1 MEDENVL
8 HSENNLWEEIFICLS
23 KVKSLTDNYSEKKY
37 NNNKFPLSKLF
48 HKIIQPNFDQEDILV
63 EFEKI
68 IKKLKIKKDKD
79 ILSSSNKLLNFLLYG
94 LHIESIF
101 NNNEKKNFNNINS
114 NNKLEYFENEEE
126 AYNFFQSKNNNVSY
140 IQKNF
145 FGIKKINKYCK
156 ICCKNSFAF
165 NHFKFFPFDLIDKAK
180 LIPIKKD
187 FIENLRKKCFVIIAK
202 KKEILV

>member
-1 MEDENVL
+1 MEDKNIL

-101 NNNEKKNFNNINS
+101 KKKKKKNFNNINS

-126 AYNFFQSKNNNVSY
+126 AYNFFQSKNNNNVC
-140 IQKNF
+140 N
-145 FGIKKINKYCK
+145 
-156 ICCKNSFAF
+156 
-165 NHFKFFPFDLIDKAK
+165 
-180 LIPIKKD
+180 
-187 FIENLRKKCFVIIAK
+187 
-202 KKEILV
+202 